1 MPLIVLV
8 VVAILVFW
16 GMFAILG
23 SVVQVLLMLL
33 MAGVVGW
40 LADLIV
46 PGELPYGWIGAVGAG
61 LVGSWL
67 GTAFLGHIGPQ
78 IFGIPF
84 IPALAGAIVLALG
97 IELAGRALGRSR
109 AA

>member
-1 MPLIVLV
+1 MPLVLLV
-8 VVAILVFW
+8 VVGILVFF
-16 GMFAILG
+16 GMFAIIG
-23 SVVQVLLMLL
+23 SVMNVLLMLL

-46 PGELPYGWIGAVGAG
+46 PGDLPYGWIGAVGAG

-67 GTAFLGHIGPQ
+67 GTMFLGQLGPS

-84 IPALAGAIVLALG
+84 IPALAGAVVLALAL
-97 IELAGRALGRSR
+97 ELGGRALGRSR
-109 AA
+109 TA